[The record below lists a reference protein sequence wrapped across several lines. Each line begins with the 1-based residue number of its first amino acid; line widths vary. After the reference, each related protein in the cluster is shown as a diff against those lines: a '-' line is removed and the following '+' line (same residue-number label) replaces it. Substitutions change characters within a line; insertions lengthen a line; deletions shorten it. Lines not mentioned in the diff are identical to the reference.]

1 MEALGITWFGL
12 IAYIINFVLLVVLL
26 RMFLYQP
33 IKNVLAERQ
42 RRIADS
48 LAAADKAAREAELQ
62 RAEFEKELAKAREA
76 SQAEARKAAEATERM
91 RQDILTAAEREAEE
105 IKARAREEA
114 AQERQ
119 QVQGDLRR
127 EAAEL
132 ALQMTRKVVGQ
143 TVDEQAQR
151 RLVDQFLANL
161 GEAS

>member
-1 MEALGITWFGL
+1 LEALGITWFGL
-12 IAYIINFVLLVVLL
+12 IAYIINFALLVVLL

-33 IKNVLAERQ
+33 IKNIMAQRQ
-42 RRIADS
+42 QRIADS
-48 LAAADKAAREAELQ
+48 LAAADKTAREAELQ
-62 RAEFEKELAKAREA
+62 RAEFERELAKAREA

-91 RQDILTAAEREAEE
+91 RQDILAAAEREAEE

-119 QVQGDLRR
+119 QVQSDLQR

-143 TVDEQAQR
+143 TIDEQAQR